1 MPYEA
6 VADGVDS
13 EAAMLSAP
21 AADYRVFSARRTI
34 NRQWLMA
41 NIPEQNLERALKAYL
56 EDDDVWHPYSVL
68 TRWHLMIAEDYGHA
82 LVDHL
87 SISDSAAYL
96 DRHLPRIAQDD
107 EQDFPLLRR
116 ELEKCRN
123 HLAAVL
129 RNSTTPERGAPCPDC
144 VGSGAVDPQHVRL
157 QREYGHW
164 CWRADCE
171 KVHHATDEADRWV
184 CPRNRAEQCGQ

>member
-1 MPYEA
+1 
-6 VADGVDS
+6 
-13 EAAMLSAP
+13 MLSAP

-41 NIPEQNLERALKAYL
+41 NIPERNLERALKAYL

-116 ELEKCRN
+116 ELEKCSQPPRRRTAELDDPRAWCAVSRLRGIRCRRPATCPAATRVRPLV
-123 HLAAVL
+123 LAGGL
-129 RNSTTPERGAPCPDC
+129 REGP
-144 VGSGAVDPQHVRL
+144 
-157 QREYGHW
+157 
-164 CWRADCE
+164 
-171 KVHHATDEADRWV
+171 
-184 CPRNRAEQCGQ
+184 PRDG